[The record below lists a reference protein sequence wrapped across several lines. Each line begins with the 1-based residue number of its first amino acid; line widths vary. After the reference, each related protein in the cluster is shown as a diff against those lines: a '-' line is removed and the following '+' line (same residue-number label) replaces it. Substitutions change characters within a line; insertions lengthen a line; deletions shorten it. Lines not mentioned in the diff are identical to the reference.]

1 MAGVVTAELK
11 SENEVSPLKW
21 RLGFGWPPILG
32 TAAGLAGAEMI
43 SGIVGWVS
51 AALGLLFAAYAAGQ
65 YWKWNSAPWRRVH
78 FPAMLAYA
86 GIAGMETG
94 RSKQE
99 GREFS
104 RSIACRDLATV
115 FEGTDGAKIVDELE
129 AEPGSYLPELFAR
142 RQEELVPGLEAEK
155 VAKVV
160 GGLRGLVLGPRHVI
174 AKVVERRHG
183 EAEAARY
190 VLAMLKNEAS

>member
-1 MAGVVTAELK
+1 M
-11 SENEVSPLKW
+11 
-21 RLGFGWPPILG
+21 
-32 TAAGLAGAEMI
+32 AAGLAGAVTI
-43 SGIVGWVS
+43 GGILSWVS

-94 RSKQE
+94 RSKHE

-104 RSIACRDLATV
+104 RSIACRHLATV
-115 FEGTDGAKIVDELE
+115 LEGPDGAKVVGELE

-142 RQEELVPGLEAEK
+142 RQEELVRGLGAEK
-155 VAKVV
+155 LAKVV
-160 GGLRGLVLGPRHVI
+160 DELRGLVLGPRHVI

-190 VLAMLKNEAS
+190 VLAMLRNEAN